1 MAWQN
6 TATEPLLAME
16 DELRALQQAA
26 SDVDDDRSIE
36 DLGRRLDALELEIS
50 RTAAR
55 TPAGLAVKI
64 RRLWENFDGD
74 PEEWDVNNYQALL
87 DSLERLSAAV
97 EVSNDA

>member
-26 SDVDDDRSIE
+26 SDIDDDRAIE

-64 RRLWENFDGD
+64 RRLWESFDGD

-87 DSLERLSAAV
+87 DSLERLTPQT